1 MQYTVETSMYNF
13 PAWSGGKDTLDEIKE
28 ADKCEELEELI
39 EEQFYDET
47 PSDTAINDFLWFERD
62 YIYERLGLTSDEDDE
77 EDEELL
83 DDEE

>member
-1 MQYTVETSMYNF
+1 MKYTVEESLQDF
-13 PAWSGGKDTLDEIKE
+13 KAWAGGKDTLDEIKK

-62 YIYERLGLTSDEDDE
+62 YIYERLGLTSNEDEDEDEDDE
-77 EDEELL
+77 E
-83 DDEE
+83 

>member
-1 MQYTVETSMYNF
+1 MLRNINILFNRRV
-13 PAWSGGKDTLDEIKE
+13 
-28 ADKCEELEELI
+28 DKCEELEELI

-62 YIYERLGLTSDEDDE
+62 YIYERLGLTSDEDEEEDDDEE